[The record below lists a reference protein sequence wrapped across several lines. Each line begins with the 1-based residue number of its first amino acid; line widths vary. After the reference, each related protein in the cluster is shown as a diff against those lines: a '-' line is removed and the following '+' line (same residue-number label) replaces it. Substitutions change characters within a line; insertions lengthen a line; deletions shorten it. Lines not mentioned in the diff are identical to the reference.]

1 MKCVQIRAPDKI
13 EETVHVVITFGN
25 GVLFYYIKFSGKG
38 GILVYA
44 KRK

>member
-1 MKCVQIRAPDKI
+1 MKCVQIRAPDKNRRDSSRRY
-13 EETVHVVITFGN
+13 HFGN